1 MNELHTNY
9 LSNFLDH
16 LSVLGYQSRPSYKKG
31 VEELLKRIELQGKL
45 VHQIMASD
53 LQAHHAYLLQ
63 RPNRRTGGAL
73 SIYTVRNYWY
83 SLQLFFAYLEKMGWL
98 SSNPMSGLKYSF
110 PVESKTILWLR
121 IKTHRR
127 SEFRNTRY
135 RL

>member
-1 MNELHTNY
+1 MENGEWRIASRSCSQTFLTLYTMNELHTNY

-83 SLQLFFAYLEKMGWL
+83 SF
-98 SSNPMSGLKYSF
+98 
-110 PVESKTILWLR
+110 I
-121 IKTHRR
+121 
-127 SEFRNTRY
+127 
-135 RL
+135 